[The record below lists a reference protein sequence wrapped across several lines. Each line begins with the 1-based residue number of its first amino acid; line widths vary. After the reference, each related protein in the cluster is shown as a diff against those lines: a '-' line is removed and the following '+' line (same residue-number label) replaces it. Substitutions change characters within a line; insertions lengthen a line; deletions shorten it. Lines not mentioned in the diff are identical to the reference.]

1 MSEMFGFNVW
11 WHVPRTF
18 VSAAFAKSVLES
30 HGISDD
36 LISEPSRRKTVS
48 QAVRSLQN
56 RRKKSHQ
63 TISKPTGENSE
74 VVTYGVLDEGH
85 LDSETVEF
93 TQSTTVRL
101 DKKTGEVGVEGAH
114 RDAVEKAV
122 ALYDGMV
129 TDNDIRIFLRGIV
142 DQCRGVPKRPSGG
155 IYFIPGR
162 FKPLIEKA
170 QSAIKGMK
178 CGARLYTEDIVNG
191 IQERQNIWE
200 AAEAEIGQKLEKAL
214 ESAEKIGRNAKL
226 AKNHQD
232 EIVGIRQMMDVY
244 ASLLGDQAEY
254 ESIAE
259 RISDAV
265 NTVTHKL
272 TEIRYGADKGVV
284 VDKKPAKDD
293 SSCIKKVG
301 RGIYK
306 AVDSGMETT
315 EATTGEITEGI
326 KRACGSKVY
335 DAAVDVL
342 VKAGIAMRI
351 PDLVSAMVEAGTY
364 KRCAT
369 AELSVRGTILRVMD
383 SGDTRIEKVNR
394 GMYKANDSITGA
406 R

>member
-18 VSAAFAKSVLES
+18 VGAAFAKSVLES

-114 RDAVEKAV
+114 RDAVGKAV

-272 TEIRYGADKGVV
+272 TE
-284 VDKKPAKDD
+284 
-293 SSCIKKVG
+293 
-301 RGIYK
+301 
-306 AVDSGMETT
+306 
-315 EATTGEITEGI
+315 ATTGEITEGI